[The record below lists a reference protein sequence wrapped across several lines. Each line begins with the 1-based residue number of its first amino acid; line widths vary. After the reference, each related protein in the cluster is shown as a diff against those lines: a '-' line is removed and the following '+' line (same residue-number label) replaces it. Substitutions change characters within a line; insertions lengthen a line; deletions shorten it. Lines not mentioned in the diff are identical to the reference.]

1 MSSTFFKFFEKSFWV
16 VLPSSCPST
25 LCSCSLWRLVHSEVC
40 ASGSCWFTFISRTTG
55 LRAVVGLFS
64 SGVLH
69 GQLATSR
76 SGSAPLTLRT
86 EYTTFGN
93 RSQAFFCKFFKK
105 FFSKAGSRAKSRAS
119 QPRTRGQ
126 KERAFSA
133 LWWTWWEGWR
143 SADFSS
149 PLSALPTDFLH
160 GIGFTSATCA
170 CDLAPLV
177 MQSVGFGFSFPYCA
191 FSIARFVKFV
201 KGFLKKYLISLTLFY
216 KEYLL

>member
-1 MSSTFFKFFEKSFWV
+1 MGFPSLSDCSIAYYLENVKHFFQIFEKSFWV

-55 LRAVVGLFS
+55 LRAVVGLVS

-86 EYTTFGN
+86 EYTTFG
-93 RSQAFFCKFFKK
+93 RISQPLFRKFLKK
-105 FFSKAGSRAKSRAS
+105 FFTEAGSRPKNRAS

-126 KERAFSA
+126 KERAFR
-133 LWWTWWEGWR
+133 LFGG
-143 SADFSS
+143 
-149 PLSALPTDFLH
+149 LGGKGGVLPTFHLPCRL
-160 GIGFTSATCA
+160 S
-170 CDLAPLV
+170 L
-177 MQSVGFGFSFPYCA
+177 
-191 FSIARFVKFV
+191 
-201 KGFLKKYLISLTLFY
+201 LISYTESGLHRQLVPATLR
-216 KEYLL
+216 LW